1 MVFKAI
7 LDEMPPPPT
16 QVIPSLPAQLDQ
28 IVEKALEKDRDL
40 R

>member
-7 LDEMPPPPT
+7 LDEMPRS